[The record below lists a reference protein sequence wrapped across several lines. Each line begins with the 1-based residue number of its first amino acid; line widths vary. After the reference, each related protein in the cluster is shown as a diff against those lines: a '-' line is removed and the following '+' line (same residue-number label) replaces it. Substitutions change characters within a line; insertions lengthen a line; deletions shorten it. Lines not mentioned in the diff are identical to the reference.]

1 VIDLGAILAPVW
13 VEAAGLGKPLAF
25 GCVPLA
31 PADFFEHS
39 DALAS
44 FIVAAAAAAAENA
57 PEKSRIPTRAEIQH
71 MQVIAVLTVRQVRD
85 EDGNTIPFRFVLQEA
100 DEDEGAARV
109 WVGRLPVADVC
120 AIAGSGIAQAM
131 DAARRAAGFRRER
144 TVDAASGRDGE
155 AVRDAPGAPSGAA

>member
-1 VIDLGAILAPVW
+1 MIDLGAILAPVW

-71 MQVIAVLTVRQVRD
+71 MQVIAVLTVRQLRD
-85 EDGNTIPFRFVLQEA
+85 EDEA
-100 DEDEGAARV
+100 AARV